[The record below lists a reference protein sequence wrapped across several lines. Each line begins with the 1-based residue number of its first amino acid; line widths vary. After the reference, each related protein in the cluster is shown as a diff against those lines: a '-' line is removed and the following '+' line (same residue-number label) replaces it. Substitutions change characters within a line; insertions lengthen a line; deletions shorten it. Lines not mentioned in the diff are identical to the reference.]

1 MPQNQ
6 VKPKSWLKWIVIAI
20 ILICLAIAAW
30 FLSKQYLVMSQ
41 PKYTT
46 VSVEEGPIVANIR
59 ASGTLNPVRSITI
72 GTGVSGMIRELTVD
86 FNDKVKQDQIIAK
99 IDQREF
105 QAKYDQA
112 LANYELALK
121 NHEYN
126 ISLMQQGFIS
136 KQALVTTENTLKA
149 ALGALDLSKKSL
161 DDTLIRSPVDGVVV
175 KRSVEVGQTV
185 AASLQ
190 SPEIFIIA
198 RNLAEMQVE
207 TSIDESDVG
216 RIEEG
221 QEATFT
227 VDAFPNKVFNGKVKQ
242 VRKAPVNIQNV
253 VTYTVLI
260 TADNPDLKLLPG
272 MTANARIVVEKKEK
286 TLKVLNSALRFRMPA
301 TDKTSSWNKSG
312 KDKAPENPPWWKFW
326 ESNSKPTVVAG
337 AKGGS
342 SDRPT
347 DANANPNANPN
358 ASPNAPAT
366 AGGSFSGNAQ
376 RSSRFGSGQ
385 SNFRSVYVLE
395 NDGKQEKPVR
405 KAFRLGLTDGEY
417 SEILPLRDAKEA
429 QLKVGDLVITGIEGQ
444 AFGASGGSSGSGPQR
459 SGPRMF

>member
-6 VKPKSWLKWIVIAI
+6 VKPKSWLKWVIIAI
-20 ILICLAIAAW
+20 IVVGLAFATWLLA
-30 FLSKQYLVMSQ
+30 KQYLGISQ
-41 PKYTT
+41 TKYTT
-46 VSVEEGPIVANIR
+46 VSVEEGPIISNIR

-136 KQALVTTENTLKA
+136 KQALVTTENTMKA

-286 TLKVLNSALRFRMPA
+286 TLKVLNTALRFRMPA
-301 TDKTSSWNKSG
+301 TDKAASWKKPG
-312 KDKAPENPPWWKFW
+312 QDKAAENPPWWKFW
-326 ESNSKPTVVAG
+326 ESKDKPSEVAG
-337 AKGGS
+337 AKSS

-347 DANANPNANPN
+347 DANSNA
-358 ASPNAPAT
+358 NAPAS
-366 AGGSFSGNAQ
+366 AGGSGSGNGNPQ

-395 NDGKQEKPVR
+395 NDGKQDKPVR

-417 SEILPLRDAKEA
+417 SEILPLRDSKEP

-444 AFGASGGSSGSGPQR
+444 ASGASSGPSGAGAQR

>member
-6 VKPKSWLKWIVIAI
+6 VKPKSWLKWVIIAI
-20 ILICLAIAAW
+20 IVVGLAIATWLIA
-30 FLSKQYLVMSQ
+30 KQYLGMSQ
-41 PKYTT
+41 TKYTT
-46 VSVEEGPIVANIR
+46 VSVEEGPIVSNIR

-86 FNDKVKQDQIIAK
+86 FNDKVKQGQIIAK

-105 QAKYDQA
+105 QARYDQA
-112 LANYELALK
+112 LANYELASK

-136 KQALVTTENTLKA
+136 RQALITTENTMKA
-149 ALGALDLSKKSL
+149 AQGALDLSKKSL

-207 TSIDESDVG
+207 SSIDESDVG

-286 TLKVLNSALRFRMPA
+286 TLKVLNTALRFRMPT
-301 TDKTSSWNKSG
+301 TDKTASWNKSG

-326 ESNSKPTVVAG
+326 ESTGKPTDVAG
-337 AKGGS
+337 AKNGS
-342 SDRPT
+342 TERSP
-347 DANANPNANPN
+347 DANAS
-358 ASPNAPAT
+358 ASAS
-366 AGGSFSGNAQ
+366 GSASGNSQ

-395 NDGKQEKPVR
+395 NDGKQDKPVR

-444 AFGASGGSSGSGPQR
+444 PAGASSGTGGAGAQR

>member
-1 MPQNQ
+1 MSQNQ
-6 VKPKSWLKWIVIAI
+6 AKPKSWLKWVLLLCIVLGCAF
-20 ILICLAIAAW
+20 LTWW
-30 FLSKQYLVMSQ
+30 FAKQYLGINQ
-41 PKYTT
+41 TKYLT

-59 ASGTLNPVRSITI
+59 ASGTLNPVRSVTV

-86 FNDKVKQDQIIAK
+86 FNDKVKQGQVIAK

-105 QAKYDQA
+105 QARYDQA
-112 LANYELALK
+112 AANYELALK

-126 ISLMQQGFIS
+126 LSLMQQGFIS
-136 KQALVTTENTLKA
+136 KQALVTTDNTMKA
-149 ALGALDLSKKSL
+149 ALGALDLAKKSL

-227 VDAFPNKVFNGKVKQ
+227 VDAFPNKIFSGKVKQ

-272 MTANARIVVEKKEK
+272 MTANARIVVEKKEQA
-286 TLKVLNSALRFRMPA
+286 LKILNTALRFRMPPS
-301 TDKTSSWNKSG
+301 DKSASANKTG
-312 KDKAPENPPWWKFW
+312 KDQTTEKLAWWKFW
-326 ESNSKPTVVAG
+326 ASKESASAVAG
-337 AKGGS
+337 AKKDS

-347 DANANPNANPN
+347 GGF
-358 ASPNAPAT
+358 
-366 AGGSFSGNAQ
+366 AGGNSS

-395 NDGKQEKPVR
+395 KEGNQEVPVR

-429 QLKVGDLVITGIEGQ
+429 QLKVGDLVISGIEGQ
-444 AFGASGGSSGSGPQR
+444 AAGAGAAKP

>member
-1 MPQNQ
+1 MSQNQ
-6 VKPKSWLKWIVIAI
+6 AKPKSWLKWGLLLCIVLGCAF
-20 ILICLAIAAW
+20 LTWW
-30 FLSKQYLVMSQ
+30 FAKQYLGINQ
-41 PKYTT
+41 TKYLT
-46 VSVEEGPIVANIR
+46 VTVEEGPIVANIR
-59 ASGTLNPVRSITI
+59 ASGTLNPVRSVTV

-86 FNDKVKQDQIIAK
+86 FNDKVKQGQVIAK

-105 QAKYDQA
+105 QARYDQA
-112 LANYELALK
+112 AANYELALK

-126 ISLMQQGFIS
+126 LSLMQQGFIS
-136 KQALVTTENTLKA
+136 KQALVTTDNTMKA
-149 ALGALDLSKKSL
+149 ALGALDLAKKSL

-227 VDAFPNKVFNGKVKQ
+227 VDAFPNKIFSGKVKQ

-272 MTANARIVVEKKEK
+272 MTANARIVVEKKEQA
-286 TLKVLNSALRFRMPA
+286 LKILNTALRFRMPPS
-301 TDKTSSWNKSG
+301 DKSASANKTG
-312 KDKAPENPPWWKFW
+312 KDQTTEKLAWWKFW
-326 ESNSKPTVVAG
+326 ANKESASVVAG
-337 AKGGS
+337 AKKDS

-347 DANANPNANPN
+347 G
-358 ASPNAPAT
+358 SF
-366 AGGSFSGNAQ
+366 AGGNSS

-395 NDGKQEKPVR
+395 KEGNQEVPVR

-429 QLKVGDLVITGIEGQ
+429 QLKVGDLVISGIEGQ
-444 AFGASGGSSGSGPQR
+444 AAGAGAAKP